1 MRIAA
6 FCFTS
11 EVHAPEGGPVAK
23 MAAMAP
29 VSASETRF
37 DDVYDV
43 YDAYRPLLRKIAMGK
58 FHVPRA
64 DVDTLVHDVFTTYL
78 AHQDRVRELHP
89 YLVGGI
95 CNAARDYWRRTER
108 ERAVFCDAE
117 VCPATPDDA
126 LLDSVVQ
133 TLLVR
138 SALGV
143 LGPSCRDALH
153 RFLRRGRDGVG
164 STTVTFRLGAGRP
177 PIEKRGKP
185 TERTCTQEGRALH
198 PRA

>member
-1 MRIAA
+1 MNEDRR
-6 FCFTS
+6 FLHTV
-11 EVHAPEGGPVAK
+11 EVHAPEGASAANV
-23 MAAMAP
+23 AAMAP

-37 DDVYDV
+37 DDV

-108 ERAVFCDAE
+108 ERAIFCDAE

-138 SALGV
+138 SALAV

-153 RFLRRGRDGVG
+153 RFYVEGETASAIADSRDTTQASILRLLQYCR
-164 STTVTFRLGAGRP
+164 
-177 PIEKRGKP
+177 
-185 TERTCTQEGRALH
+185 ERARAAYRALAKE
-198 PRA
+198 R